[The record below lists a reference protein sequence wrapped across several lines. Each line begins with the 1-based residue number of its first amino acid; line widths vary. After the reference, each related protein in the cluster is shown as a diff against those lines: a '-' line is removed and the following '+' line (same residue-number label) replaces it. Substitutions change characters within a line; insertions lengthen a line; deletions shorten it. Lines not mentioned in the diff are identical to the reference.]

1 MKSSSIIVGLIS
13 SLLLIGCTNTHNDMA
28 PQQLAQ
34 PSLAPVSD
42 AAANEIAEAAAS
54 VSHSLTNLEAVEKAN
69 MSPQAAKQYPTI
81 AAVSIPGTSSISWNG
96 PLGSLVQQV
105 AKAANYRVHVVGV
118 PPISPILVNVQE
130 DQASNADILR
140 NAALQANKRA
150 TITTCAA
157 TKTIE
162 LRYLQQ

>member
-1 MKSSSIIVGLIS
+1 MKSLSVMVGVIL
-13 SLLLIGCTNTHNDMA
+13 SLLIIGCTNNHNDMA
-28 PQQLAQ
+28 PQQLTQ

-54 VSHSLTNLEAVEKAN
+54 VSHSLTNLEAIEKAN
-69 MSPQAAKQYPTI
+69 MSRQAAKQYPTI

-96 PLGSLVQQV
+96 PLGPLVQQI
-105 AKAANYRVHVVGV
+105 AQAAHYRVHIVGV
-118 PPISPILVNVQE
+118 PPVSPILVNVQE

-150 TITTCAA
+150 TIHACAA